1 MKKTNLFVT
10 VTLLFI
16 NVVLLICNY
25 KIHKTLSVYERGE
38 QARISVDAAREVND
52 STNDTVKI
60 INLQGQGRQICGI
73 RQSRNRN
80 IFKLAETS
88 CTEER

>member
-1 MKKTNLFVT
+1 MKKTNLFVFVT

-25 KIHKTLSVYERGE
+25 KIHKTLSVYKRGE

-60 INLQGQGRQICGI
+60 INLQCQGW
-73 RQSRNRN
+73 NR
-80 IFKLAETS
+80 
-88 CTEER
+88 

>member
-10 VTLLFI
+10 VTLIIIIAILAI
-16 NVVLLICNY
+16 DSY
-25 KIHKTLSVYERGE
+25 QTHKALSVYERGE

-60 INLQGQGRQICGI
+60 MKKQQGREW
-73 RQSRNRN
+73 N
-80 IFKLAETS
+80 K
-88 CTEER
+88 

>member
-25 KIHKTLSVYERGE
+25 RLHKTLSVYERGE
-38 QARISVDAAREVND
+38 QARISVEAAREVND

-60 INLQGQGRQICGI
+60 MNLQGREW
-73 RQSRNRN
+73 N
-80 IFKLAETS
+80 K
-88 CTEER
+88 

>member
-16 NVVLLICNY
+16 NAVLLIGNY
-25 KIHKTLSVYERGE
+25 KLHKALSVYERGE

-60 INLQGQGRQICGI
+60 MKLQQCQGW
-73 RQSRNRN
+73 N
-80 IFKLAETS
+80 K
-88 CTEER
+88 

>member
-25 KIHKTLSVYERGE
+25 KLHKTLSVYERGE
-38 QARISVDAAREVND
+38 QARISVEAAREVND

-60 INLQGQGRQICGI
+60 MKLQGREW
-73 RQSRNRN
+73 N
-80 IFKLAETS
+80 K
-88 CTEER
+88 

>member
-1 MKKTNLFVT
+1 MKKTNLFVFVT

-60 INLQGQGRQICGI
+60 INLQGQGW
-73 RQSRNRN
+73 NR
-80 IFKLAETS
+80 
-88 CTEER
+88 

>member
-1 MKKTNLFVT
+1 MKKTNLFVFVT

-16 NVVLLICNY
+16 NAVLLICNY

-60 INLQGQGRQICGI
+60 MKLQGQGW
-73 RQSRNRN
+73 NR
-80 IFKLAETS
+80 
-88 CTEER
+88 

>member
-1 MKKTNLFVT
+1 MKKINLFVT

-38 QARISVDAAREVND
+38 QARISVEAAREVNKQ
-52 STNDTVKI
+52 DTVKI
-60 INLQGQGRQICGI
+60 MKKQQCQGW
-73 RQSRNRN
+73 N
-80 IFKLAETS
+80 K
-88 CTEER
+88 

>member
-1 MKKTNLFVT
+1 MKKTNLFVFVT

-60 INLQGQGRQICGI
+60 INLQGQGW
-73 RQSRNRN
+73 N
-80 IFKLAETS
+80 I
-88 CTEER
+88 

>member
-1 MKKTNLFVT
+1 MKKTNLFVFVT

-38 QARISVDAAREVND
+38 QARISVDAAKEVNKQ
-52 STNDTVKI
+52 DTVKI
-60 INLQGQGRQICGI
+60 MKLQCQGW
-73 RQSRNRN
+73 NR
-80 IFKLAETS
+80 
-88 CTEER
+88 

>member
-1 MKKTNLFVT
+1 MKKTNLFVFVT

-60 INLQGQGRQICGI
+60 INLQGQGW
-73 RQSRNRN
+73 N
-80 IFKLAETS
+80 K
-88 CTEER
+88 

>member
-1 MKKTNLFVT
+1 MKKTNLFVFVT

-52 STNDTVKI
+52 STNYTVKI
-60 INLQGQGRQICGI
+60 MKLQGREW
-73 RQSRNRN
+73 N
-80 IFKLAETS
+80 K
-88 CTEER
+88 

>member
-1 MKKTNLFVT
+1 MKKINLFVFVT

-38 QARISVDAAREVND
+38 QARISVEAARVVND
-52 STNDTVKI
+52 SITNDTVKI
-60 INLQGQGRQICGI
+60 MKKQQCQGW
-73 RQSRNRN
+73 NR
-80 IFKLAETS
+80 
-88 CTEER
+88 